1 MFKIMTENWDRFEPF
16 NQIEKKDFSFHPSRF
31 EVWSKGQMI
40 GNGNSFVPLIG
51 SVREKNGSSLMAISY
66 NETALFDEILEEVF
80 FDEFISSTDR
90 LKLVTIP
97 TETYTENMGL
107 LTLRITYGPTRLKKD
122 FHPKEPYCCNLFY
135 QNGLISKIS
144 FSFSFPEKLIELYI

>member
-1 MFKIMTENWDRFEPF
+1 MNLTENWDRFEPF
-16 NQIEKKDFSFHPSRF
+16 NRIEKQDFSFQPSRF
-31 EVWSKGQMI
+31 EIWSAGQMI
-40 GNGNSFVPLIG
+40 GNGKASSPLIG
-51 SVREKNGSSLMAISY
+51 SVREKNGAVLMAISY
-66 NETALFDEILEEVF
+66 PETALLNEILEEVF
-80 FDEFISSTDR
+80 FDEFVSSTDR
-90 LKLVTIP
+90 LKLMTIP

-122 FHPKEPYCCNLFY
+122 FYPKEPYCCNLFF